1 LRRIGSNIRKQNDD
15 IRANRPTTTIIRY
28 STDQKPQNN
37 FPKEIV
43 SPPFPSKCCTEKNR
57 EIQGLPEEIEGFNFH
72 YKVCSE
78 CGHAVKFFSP
88 ANETTSPAV
97 KKYRKD
103 NRYLA
108 Q

>member
-1 LRRIGSNIRKQNDD
+1 M
-15 IRANRPTTTIIRY
+15 
-28 STDQKPQNN
+28 
-37 FPKEIV
+37 
-43 SPPFPSKCCTEKNR
+43 
-57 EIQGLPEEIEGFNFH
+57 PEEIEGFNFH
-72 YKVCSE
+72 YKVCAE

-88 ANETTSPAV
+88 ANETTSSAV